1 MEDLLRAAA
10 FDMAVIKRF
19 VESFS
24 SDPLQQETE
33 FLWFQELAKTMKKQG
48 LDKRGHILEAREIM
62 TELAFLHQTLIG
74 ILEDAQY
81 LQVYKDAKPYISE
94 YLQKAGTSLNND
106 VEACL
111 TALYGLLVLR
121 LRKAE
126 ISPETEEAMEI
137 FGKLMGRLAGEYR
150 KMKTGEMKVSLN

>member
-1 MEDLLRAAA
+1 
-10 FDMAVIKRF
+10 
-19 VESFS
+19 
-24 SDPLQQETE
+24 
-33 FLWFQELAKTMKKQG
+33 
-48 LDKRGHILEAREIM
+48 
-62 TELAFLHQTLIG
+62 
-74 ILEDAQY
+74 
-81 LQVYKDAKPYISE
+81 
-94 YLQKAGTSLNND
+94 